1 MRCFLWTQPFLPS
14 AESEFGLF
22 NALSTGGNLIEIEG
36 PPCFKAD
43 RQEGSKGWPMIAAN
57 DESVNKSR
65 HK

>member
-1 MRCFLWTQPFLPS
+1 
-14 AESEFGLF
+14 LF
-22 NALSTGGNLIEIEG
+22 NALSTGGNFSEIEG